1 MTDNQKKL
9 MNILRE
15 MFQFDQADLDF
26 GIYRIM
32 RMKRDE
38 INRFIE
44 EELPVQISDG
54 LRELA
59 GVNIAAEVAAIDKQI
74 ADTKAASLSDAIK
87 TAAVAELEEKKKALA
102 KSVDITAV
110 EADVYNH
117 LTNFFSRYYN
127 DGDFISQRRYK
138 DGVYAIPYE
147 GEEVKL
153 HWANADQYY
162 VKTSEYFKDYAF
174 KTMYGDTVR
183 FKLIE
188 VETERDNNK
197 ASEKRFFQIHVDKPF
212 EVIGGV
218 LHIYVEYKNGGRKN
232 QAECIDE
239 IVSAFAAVQNRPE
252 YRPFSVILAMTDGKT
267 LLERHLNRYT
277 ARNTFDYFIHKD
289 LGKFLRRE
297 LDFYIKND
305 VIFLDDIDEQDE
317 AKTKEYLT
325 KAKVI
330 RKIARKIITF
340 LSQIEDFQKKLYLKK
355 KFVVETNY
363 CITLDRVP
371 ESMYPEIAANDAQC
385 EEWVR
390 LFAID
395 EIEGDLLKPAYSVP
409 LTVEFL
415 KANPF
420 LVLDTAFFSA
430 EFKERLIAG
439 IDNLDEKL
447 DGLLIHSE
455 NLQALNLMQ
464 EKYREKIDCIYIDPP
479 YNTEDDRE
487 KGKFLYKDCF
497 ENSSW
502 LAMMYQTTQLSYRC
516 ISNIGSFFA
525 SCDENELFNFTPML
539 MGLFGEKNFVEN
551 ICWNKRIPKNDKGIG
566 NIHEYILLFSK
577 NKAQRKQVLENS
589 SYVMRKEAINEIYE
603 LLEKMKLNRTPL
615 HKAQEELKKFY
626 KDQDFDRGITLYCEL
641 DRNYEPWGKI
651 NMSWPNAKT
660 YGPRYTI
667 INPLT
672 GKPVPVP
679 QRGWRWK
686 EETFNDALND
696 GEEFILP
703 DGSMMKGKI
712 WFANDDLTQPSSITY
727 LKDVEHFLL
736 RSVISLKSDGSIIL
750 DNMGLGDAFDYP
762 KPVNLIK
769 TLIYSTR
776 NKNTIVLDFFAGSG
790 TTAHAVINLNRED
803 GGSRKYILVE
813 MGEYFNTVTK
823 PRVEKVIYSEDWKD
837 GKPVSRKGSS
847 HAFKY
852 LRLESYEDTL
862 NNIVLRG
869 GNYDLL
875 GDAREGYMLSYMLG
889 VEAAGSASLLN
900 VEKLD
905 KPFSYKMNIT
915 RNLESAERAV
925 DLVETFNY
933 LIGLTVEKSHASVS
947 YDADF
952 ATGEYGAVT
961 AALKEGKTYRFKAI
975 EGMVPNGDK
984 TLVIWRE
991 MTGDIEKDNAALD
1004 AYFLSIPN
1012 ARSFKRIYVNCDNNL
1027 LNLRNNGESWQV
1039 VLIDEEMKKRMFEN
1053 AE

>member
-44 EELPVQISDG
+44 DELPVQISEG
-54 LRELA
+54 LSELA
-59 GVNIAAEVAAIDKQI
+59 GINLAAEVAAIDKQI
-74 ADTKAASLSDAIK
+74 ADTKAAPLSDAIK
-87 TAAVAELEEKKKALA
+87 TAAIAELEEKKKSLA
-102 KSVDITAV
+102 ARNDITAV

-117 LTNFFSRYYN
+117 LTNFFSRYYD

-162 VKTSEYFKDYAF
+162 VKTSEYFKDYSF
-174 KTMYGDTVR
+174 KTMYGETVH

-188 VETERDNNK
+188 AETEIDNNK
-197 ASEKRFFQIHVDKPF
+197 SKEKRFFQLHTDKPF
-212 EVIGGV
+212 EVINGE
-218 LHIYVEYKNGGRKN
+218 LFIYVEYKASEYSDKTA
-232 QAECIDE
+232 QAKHISE
-239 IVSAFAAVQNRPE
+239 IVDAFASVQTQPE
-252 YRPFSVILAMTDGKT
+252 YIPFAAIMTITDNKT
-267 LLERHLNRYT
+267 LLERQLNRYT

-297 LDFYIKND
+297 LDFYIKNE
-305 VIFLDDIDEQDE
+305 VIYLDDIDEQDE

-340 LSQIEDFQKKLYLKK
+340 LAQIEDFQKKLYLKK

-371 ESMYPEIAANDAQC
+371 EAMYPEIAVNDAQR

-395 EIEGDLLKPAYSVP
+395 EIEATDGDLVNAATTAYSEP

-415 KANPF
+415 KQNPF
-420 LVLDTAFFSA
+420 LVLDTAFFSN

-439 IDNLDEKL
+439 INGLDEHI

-455 NLQALNLMQ
+455 NYQALELLQ
-464 EKYREKIDCIYIDPP
+464 VKYKGQIKCVYIDPP
-479 YNTEDDRE
+479 YNTDATPI
-487 KGKFLYKDCF
+487 LYKNGYK
-497 ENSSW
+497 ESSW
-502 LAMMYQTTQLSYRC
+502 LSMMHDRLLLGRKLLNQYNGYYSIAIDDVELHSLYQLMQMDLSPMELLQVIVNHYPGSGTGR
-516 ISNIGSFFA
+516 SNVSKTHEYNIFA
-525 SCDENELFNFTPML
+525 
-539 MGLFGEKNFVEN
+539 
-551 ICWNKRIPKNDKGIG
+551 IPKDTD
-566 NIHEYILLFSK
+566 IL
-577 NKAQRKQVLENS
+577 RGQVKESGERVRGFCRSGTGDNNYRYGRPNSFYAVLVDPTTHKIMGFEAPPALGS
-589 SYVMRKEAINEIYE
+589 SYPTEPTKDGYLRIYPLGADGAERCWSLGYESAQKFYDMGMLECSENNVIRRLYYDESDRE
-603 LLEKMKLNRTPL
+603 LLPSLWVD
-615 HKAQEELKKFY
+615 KKYSAVVHGTNLLTAMFGTSGAFSFPKSIY
-626 KDQDFDRGITLYCEL
+626 TVLTAIEAGTFEDFDC
-641 DRNYEPWGKI
+641 
-651 NMSWPNAKT
+651 A
-660 YGPRYTI
+660 
-667 INPLT
+667 
-672 GKPVPVP
+672 
-679 QRGWRWK
+679 
-686 EETFNDALND
+686 
-696 GEEFILP
+696 
-703 DGSMMKGKI
+703 
-712 WFANDDLTQPSSITY
+712 
-727 LKDVEHFLL
+727 
-736 RSVISLKSDGSIIL
+736 
-750 DNMGLGDAFDYP
+750 
-762 KPVNLIK
+762 
-769 TLIYSTR
+769 
-776 NKNTIVLDFFAGSG
+776 VLDFFAGSG
-790 TTAHAVINLNRED
+790 TTGHAVISLNRND
-803 GGSRKYILVE
+803 GGKRKYILIE
-813 MGEYFNTVTK
+813 MGEYFSTVTK
-823 PRVEKVIYSEDWKD
+823 PRIQKVIYSEDWND

-862 NNIVLRG
+862 NNIVLSG

-875 GDAREGYMLSYMLG
+875 GAAQEDYMLSYMLNT
-889 VEAAGSASLLN
+889 ESADSASLLN

-905 KPFSYKMNIT
+905 KPFSYKMLIT
-915 RNLESAERAV
+915 RNLESKERNI

-933 LIGLTVEKSHASVS
+933 LIGLKVVKSHALVS

-952 ATGEYGAVT
+952 STGEYGAVK
-961 AALKEGKTYRFKAI
+961 ASLKSGSTYKFKTI
-975 EGMVPNGDK
+975 EGTAPNGDK

-991 MTGDIEKDNAALD
+991 MTGDIEKDNAVLD
-1004 AYFLSIPN
+1004 AYFLALPN

-1039 VLIDEEMKKRMFEN
+1039 VLIEEEMKKRMFEN

>member
-44 EELPVQISDG
+44 DELPVQISEG
-54 LRELA
+54 LSELA
-59 GVNIAAEVAAIDKQI
+59 GINLAAEVAAIDKQI
-74 ADTKAASLSDAIK
+74 ADTKAAPLSDAIK
-87 TAAVAELEEKKKALA
+87 TAAIAELEEKKKSLA
-102 KSVDITAV
+102 ARNDITAV

-117 LTNFFSRYYN
+117 LTNFFSRYYD

-162 VKTSEYFKDYAF
+162 VKTSEYFKDYTF
-174 KTMYGDTVR
+174 KTMYGETVH

-188 VETERDNNK
+188 AETEMDNNK
-197 ASEKRFFQIHVDKPF
+197 AKEKRFFQLYTEKPF
-212 EVIGGV
+212 EVIDGE
-218 LHIYVEYKNGGRKN
+218 LFIYVEYKASEYSGKTA
-232 QAECIDE
+232 QARHITD
-239 IVSAFAAVQNRPE
+239 IVEAFAAVQTQPE
-252 YRPFSVILAMTDGKT
+252 YIPFASIMTVTDNKT

-277 ARNTFDYFIHKD
+277 ARNTYDYFIHKD

-297 LDFYIKND
+297 LDFYIKNE
-305 VIFLDDIDEQDE
+305 VIYLDDIDEQDE

-340 LSQIEDFQKKLYLKK
+340 LAQIEDFQKKLYLKK

-371 ESMYPEIAANDAQC
+371 DSMYPEIAANDAQR

-395 EIEGDLLKPAYSVP
+395 VIEAKDGDLVNAATVGYSAP

-415 KANPF
+415 KQNPF
-420 LVLDTAFFSA
+420 LVLDTAFFSN
-430 EFKERLIAG
+430 EFKERLVAS

-455 NLQALNLMQ
+455 NFQALEFLKV
-464 EKYREKIDCIYIDPP
+464 KYRGRISGLYADPP
-479 YNTEDDRE
+479 YNTNATEI
-487 KGKFLYKDCF
+487 LYKNGYKD
-497 ENSSW
+497 SSW
-502 LAMMYQTTQLSYRC
+502 ISMIVDRIKLANNLLSARGIACYTIDDLELKNLSFVLDETYGKDNHLANVLIRNNPSGRSTVKGFSINHEYALFYAVSDSAILGRMPHSDEQIQRYSLSDDNGNFEWENFRKNGTDSNRADRPKQYYPIVINKVTKKLRIPNLMWNENTLSYDM
-516 ISNIGSFFA
+516 IDTVSD
-525 SCDENELFNFTPML
+525 DE
-539 MGLFGEKNFVEN
+539 
-551 ICWNKRIPKNDKGIG
+551 
-566 NIHEYILLFSK
+566 
-577 NKAQRKQVLENS
+577 
-589 SYVMRKEAINEIYE
+589 
-603 LLEKMKLNRTPL
+603 
-615 HKAQEELKKFY
+615 
-626 KDQDFDRGITLYCEL
+626 
-641 DRNYEPWGKI
+641 
-651 NMSWPNAKT
+651 
-660 YGPRYTI
+660 
-667 INPLT
+667 
-672 GKPVPVP
+672 
-679 QRGWRWK
+679 
-686 EETFNDALND
+686 
-696 GEEFILP
+696 
-703 DGSMMKGKI
+703 
-712 WFANDDLTQPSSITY
+712 
-727 LKDVEHFLL
+727 
-736 RSVISLKSDGSIIL
+736 
-750 DNMGLGDAFDYP
+750 
-762 KPVNLIK
+762 
-769 TLIYSTR
+769 
-776 NKNTIVLDFFAGSG
+776 TIVLPCNGSIEKVWKFGIERTRTIPDELLVKETSSGYEIYRKKYLNDEGSLPRTWWDKASYSARDNGTRALTDLFGSNRGFDFPKAPEAVEDCIRVLNIHNNDIVIDFFAGSG

-803 GGSRKYILVE
+803 CGSRKYILVE
-813 MGEYFNTVTK
+813 MGEYFDTVTK
-823 PRVEKVIYSEDWKD
+823 PRIQKVIYSMDTDNQKGWKD

-862 NNIVLRG
+862 NSIVLNG

-875 GDAREGYMLSYMLG
+875 GAAREDYILSYMLNT
-889 VEAAGSASLLN
+889 ESAGSASLLN

-905 KPFSYKMNIT
+905 KPFSYKMLIT
-915 RNLESAERAV
+915 RNLESKERNI

-933 LIGLTVEKSHASVS
+933 LIGLTVTKSHALVT

-952 ATGEYGAVT
+952 TPGVYGAVT
-961 AALKEGKTYRFKAI
+961 ASLKSGNTYKFKTI
-975 EGMVPNGDK
+975 EGTTPNGDK

-1004 AYFLSIPN
+1004 AYFLTIPN

-1027 LNLRNNGESWQV
+1027 LNLRNNGENWQV

>member
-44 EELPVQISDG
+44 DELPAQITVG
-54 LRELA
+54 LSELA
-59 GVNIAAEVAAIDKQI
+59 ALDTSAGIAEIDRQIAETKSGTLPEAIKAAAIAAYEEQK
-74 ADTKAASLSDAIK
+74 KSLAG
-87 TAAVAELEEKKKALA
+87 
-102 KSVDITAV
+102 SVDITAV

-117 LTNFFSRYYN
+117 LTNFFSRYYD

-162 VKTSEYFKDYAF
+162 VKTSEYFKDYTF
-174 KTMYGDTVR
+174 KTMYGNTVH

-188 VETERDNNK
+188 AETERDNNK
-197 ASEKRFFQIHVDKPF
+197 ANEKRYFQLHTDKPF
-212 EVIGGV
+212 EVIDGE
-218 LHIYVEYKNGGRKN
+218 LFIYVEYKASEYSGKTA
-232 QAECIDE
+232 QARHITD
-239 IVSAFAAVQNRPE
+239 IVEAFATVQTQPE
-252 YRPFSVILAMTDGKT
+252 YIPFAAIMTVTDNKT

-277 ARNTFDYFIHKD
+277 ARNTYDYFIHKD

-297 LDFYIKND
+297 LDFYIKNE
-305 VIFLDDIDEQDE
+305 VIYLDDIDEQDE

-340 LSQIEDFQKKLYLKK
+340 LAQIEDFQKKLYLKK

-371 ESMYPEIAANDAQC
+371 ESMYPEIAANDAQH

-395 EIEGDLLKPAYSVP
+395 EITGGDMFTVPYSVP

-415 KANPF
+415 KQNPF

-430 EFKERLIAG
+430 EFKERLIASVE
-439 IDNLDEKL
+439 NLDEKL
-447 DGLLIHSE
+447 DGLMIHSE
-455 NLQALNLMQ
+455 NFQALNTLSTR
-464 EKYREKIDCIYIDPP
+464 YYGKINSIYIDPP
-479 YNTEDDRE
+479 YNTAASEII
-487 KGKFLYKDCF
+487 YK
-497 ENSSW
+497 NGYKHSSW
-502 LAMMYQTTQLSYRC
+502 NSLINDRLLLGRKLLSDKGFHIITIDY
-516 ISNIGSFFA
+516 
-525 SCDENELFNFTPML
+525 EELFNLGKIADRVYSAENRVGIVTVFINPKGRQHEQYFASSTEYML
-539 MGLFGEKNFVEN
+539 VYAKKLGAGKFNAVTIDGAKTEDF
-551 ICWNKRIPKNDKGIG
+551 IYSDDKGKYRLDSFIRARSSTKRSVKPHG
-566 NIHEYILLFSK
+566 YYPLYVSPDLSVVTDERVEGYTEIFPKQNGIDYTWKIIDSKFKEY
-577 NKAQRKQVLENS
+577 NS
-589 SYVMRKEAINEIYE
+589 DGVVVATRTSNGDIEIS
-603 LLEKMKLNRTPL
+603 N
-615 HKAQEELKKFY
+615 KFY
-626 KDQDFDRGITLYCEL
+626 EQQVFHNIWTDKKYF
-641 DRNYEPWGKI
+641 P
-651 NMSWPNAKT
+651 
-660 YGPRYTI
+660 
-667 INPLT
+667 
-672 GKPVPVP
+672 
-679 QRGWRWK
+679 
-686 EETFNDALND
+686 
-696 GEEFILP
+696 EFQGTNL
-703 DGSMMKGKI
+703 
-712 WFANDDLTQPSSITY
+712 
-727 LKDVEHFLL
+727 LKDFFGDCEFSYPKSIYAV
-736 RSVISLKSDGSIIL
+736 SDSLKIIL
-750 DNMGLGDAFDYP
+750 DRDGTVIDY
-762 KPVNLIK
+762 
-769 TLIYSTR
+769 
-776 NKNTIVLDFFAGSG
+776 FAGSG

-803 GGSRKYILVE
+803 GGRRKYILVE
-813 MGEYFNTVTK
+813 MGEYFDTVTK
-823 PRVEKVIYSEDWKD
+823 PRIQKVIYSMDTDNQKGWKD

-862 NNIVLRG
+862 NNIVLSG

-875 GDAREGYMLSYMLG
+875 GAAVEGYMLSYMLNT
-889 VEAAGSASLLN
+889 ESAGSASLLN

-905 KPFSYKMNIT
+905 KPFSYKMLIT
-915 RNLESAERAV
+915 RNLESKERNI
-925 DLVETFNY
+925 DLAETFNY
-933 LIGLTVEKSHASVS
+933 LIGLTIIKSHALVS

-952 ATGEYGAVT
+952 STGEYGAVT
-961 AALKEGKTYRFKAI
+961 ASLKAGSTYKFKTI
-975 EGMVPNGDK
+975 EGTAPNGDK

-1004 AYFLSIPN
+1004 AYFLTIPN

-1027 LNLRNNGESWQV
+1027 LNLRNKGESWQV